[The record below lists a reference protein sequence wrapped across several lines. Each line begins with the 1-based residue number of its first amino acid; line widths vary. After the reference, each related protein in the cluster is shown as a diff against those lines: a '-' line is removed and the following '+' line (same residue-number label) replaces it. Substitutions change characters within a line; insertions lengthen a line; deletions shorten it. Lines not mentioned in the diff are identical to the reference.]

1 MSLLQDLSKIKCIFV
16 GSDPLST
23 SSTFES
29 HIRKSCYKNHLKI
42 YPHLAL
48 AKETSSKKVYRK
60 MKTFTIGIVVL
71 FFGISCNGFPS
82 EHHDPSEAEFEKEF
96 HVKHNNPEQEAK
108 AAKQLAKEEIEIDYQ
123 NDLFDA
129 GTALRRLRLL

>member
-1 MSLLQDLSKIKCIFV
+1 
-16 GSDPLST
+16 
-23 SSTFES
+23 
-29 HIRKSCYKNHLKI
+29 
-42 YPHLAL
+42 
-48 AKETSSKKVYRK
+48 

-108 AAKQLAKEEIEIDYQ
+108 AAEELAKEEIEIDYQ
-123 NDLFDA
+123 NDLYDA
-129 GTALRRLRLL
+129 GKALRRLRLQELGFRLTTLLLLIFCLHSL

>member
-1 MSLLQDLSKIKCIFV
+1 
-16 GSDPLST
+16 
-23 SSTFES
+23 
-29 HIRKSCYKNHLKI
+29 
-42 YPHLAL
+42 
-48 AKETSSKKVYRK
+48 
-60 MKTFTIGIVVL
+60 MKTITIGIVVL
-71 FFGISCNGFPS
+71 FFGISSNGFPS

-129 GTALRRLRLL
+129 GTALRRVRLL